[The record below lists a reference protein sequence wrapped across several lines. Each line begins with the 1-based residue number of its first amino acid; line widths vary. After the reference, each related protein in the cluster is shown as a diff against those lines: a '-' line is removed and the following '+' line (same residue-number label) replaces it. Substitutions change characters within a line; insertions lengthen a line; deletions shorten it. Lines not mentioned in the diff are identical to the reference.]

1 MDMNGNTMTSEDAA
15 RLHELLDYA
24 IESDQ
29 NYVVAEYA
37 RMSLDWQLRRKRYWL
52 SIKTEEDER
61 RVDD

>member
-1 MDMNGNTMTSEDAA
+1 MTEEDKQ
-15 RLHELLDYA
+15 RLHQLLDYA

-61 RVDD
+61 RTQDKQDQVRT